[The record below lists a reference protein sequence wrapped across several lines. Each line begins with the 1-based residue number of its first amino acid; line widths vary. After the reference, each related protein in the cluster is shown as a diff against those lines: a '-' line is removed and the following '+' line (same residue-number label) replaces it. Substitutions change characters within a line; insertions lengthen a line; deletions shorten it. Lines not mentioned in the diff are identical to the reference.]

1 MIRFISVFS
10 GTALLLMV
18 PFNAEAACTFLQPVG
33 GDEKIVKKK
42 VERPKG
48 LVGNAVGRTNWN
60 TDFVVDRSYKSFKL
74 FFTADSLDSTSY
86 PIQLSNSATAATSR
100 WLMTRVSHQL
110 VPVECLGRSPKC
122 KGKASAR

>member
-33 GDEKIVKKK
+33 GGEKK
-42 VERPKG
+42 VEPPKG

-74 FFTADSLDSTSY
+74 FFTADSTDSTSY
-86 PIQLSNSATAATSR
+86 PIQAFLKCSDGSNLKVYLISCSLHWAPDACSCPVSR
-100 WLMTRVSHQL
+100 SQA
-110 VPVECLGRSPKC
+110 
-122 KGKASAR
+122 KASAR